1 MNELKEEKPTLA
13 EIQAMPVHPI
23 AAMFPMITDDELAE
37 LATDIA
43 ENGVNHPI
51 VITRDGVLI
60 DGRNRLAACAIAKVE
75 PPIAYFEGDDPA
87 AFIIS
92 ENVNRRH
99 LSKSQRAMAVAKAF
113 PNPATYKRGAK
124 SLATKELASEATLSQ
139 ARTVIRLAP
148 DLVDQVLAGSLTVDL
163 AYKQASLRKSESER
177 RLDRI
182 RAIGRSN
189 PEFAESV
196 SNGALTIDEAEA
208 KIKEAEKEH
217 KQLRWAATKNLVD
230 AVMVMN
236 RPCEV
241 ATEIAALFDPAV
253 AESSGHAINSEKLRQ
268 VSAYAAALADA
279 FASIEESAA

>member
-1 MNELKEEKPTLA
+1 MTELKEQKPTLA

-23 AAMFPMITDDELAE
+23 AAMFPMLAEDELAE
-37 LATDIA
+37 LAADIA
-43 ENGVNHPI
+43 ENGVNHPV
-51 VITRDGVLI
+51 VITRGGVLV
-60 DGRNRLAACAIAKVE
+60 DGRNRLAACALVKVE
-75 PPIAYFEGDDPA
+75 PPVTYFDGGDPA

-113 PNPATYKRGAK
+113 PTPQQGKK
-124 SLATKELASEATLSQ
+124 SEASSATEQVARVTLSN
-139 ARTVIRLAP
+139 ARTIIRLAP

-163 AYKQASLRKSESER
+163 AYKQALLRKSESDR

-230 AVMVMN
+230 AVMIMN

-253 AESSGHAINSEKLRQ
+253 AENSGQVINSEKLRQ

-279 FASIEESAA
+279 FASIEDSAA